1 MLKIVLR
8 RIGSILPILL
18 GVSIITFLLM
28 KLVPGDMTLTLL
40 GPFATEE
47 TIAQVRIQYGL
58 DKPVWIQYL
67 KWLMNV
73 LSGDFGRSIAY
84 QVPVAGLVGAR
95 IVNTLILTF
104 SAAIFAILFGF
115 LGGIV
120 AAAKRFSILDRTVT
134 LLAVILAS
142 APTFW
147 FGILLL
153 HIFVLRLHWF
163 PAIGMYSIGK
173 EGEFWNLMWHIPLPA
188 ISASL
193 ISLAVILRLT
203 RSGLLDVLGQDYIRA
218 AEARG
223 LPRRKIIYLHA
234 VRSIVPSVVNIC
246 GLQVGFIFSAALFA
260 EVIFQWP
267 GLGLLMYNS
276 ILARDVP
283 VIQAVL
289 LVIAFVFVIVNF
301 ISDITIVVLNPQSR

>member
-8 RIGSILPILL
+8 RIASILPILL

-40 GPFATEE
+40 GQFATEE

-134 LLAVILAS
+134 LISLILAS

-153 HIFVLRLHWF
+153 HIFV
-163 PAIGMYSIGK
+163 
-173 EGEFWNLMWHIPLPA
+173 
-188 ISASL
+188 
-193 ISLAVILRLT
+193 
-203 RSGLLDVLGQDYIRA
+203 
-218 AEARG
+218 
-223 LPRRKIIYLHA
+223 
-234 VRSIVPSVVNIC
+234 
-246 GLQVGFIFSAALFA
+246 
-260 EVIFQWP
+260 
-267 GLGLLMYNS
+267 
-276 ILARDVP
+276 
-283 VIQAVL
+283 
-289 LVIAFVFVIVNF
+289 
-301 ISDITIVVLNPQSR
+301 